1 MTKIKYKLPKVGDFT
16 LATAPIVLIKGDV
29 TDLQKRVQYL
39 EQIILNLPKPEPKKR
54 SFWNRWTWL

>member
-1 MTKIKYKLPKVGDFT
+1 MTKPKKETVIGSLIRHVGF
-16 LATAPIVLIKGDV
+16 IKGDV